1 VPDDDLPPEKLHI
14 SLSQMLASSAA
25 AVSAAVLCSLFG
37 VAGTIIGT
45 AVASLLATI
54 GTAVYVHSLR
64 RTKVRLRRLHQ
75 AGAASPPIAEVIK
88 TARQQGRHMFDQISW
103 RAVAAGA
110 AGIFVLT
117 IAIVTAIEVRAGK
130 PLSALFGVSHSGN
143 RTTTIGSDFG
153 FGGHRRHRPRAQ
165 PTPTTTTTPAPTATV
180 TVTPTPTPTV
190 TVTQTAPLSPSPSA
204 NSTAPTSPSP
214 SSGSN

>member
-1 VPDDDLPPEKLHI
+1 VPDDEEPKEALHI
-14 SLSQMLASSAA
+14 SVSQATASSAA

-45 AVASLLATI
+45 AVASVLATI

-64 RTKVRLRRLHQ
+64 RTKIRLRRMHQ
-75 AGAASPPIAEVIK
+75 AGAVSPPFAEVIK

-117 IAIVTAIEVRAGK
+117 IGIVTAIEVRVGE
-130 PLSALFGVSHSGN
+130 PLSAMFGVSHSGT
-143 RTTTIGSDFG
+143 RTTTIGSG
-153 FGGHRRHRPRAQ
+153 FDLGGHRRHRAKATPS
-165 PTPTTTTTPAPTATV
+165 PTTSTTPAPTATV
-180 TVTPTPTPTV
+180 TVTPAPTPTV
-190 TVTQTAPLSPSPSA
+190 TVTQTVTPTASA
-204 NSTAPTSPSP
+204 SVGSTARTPPP
-214 SSGSN
+214 GAPG